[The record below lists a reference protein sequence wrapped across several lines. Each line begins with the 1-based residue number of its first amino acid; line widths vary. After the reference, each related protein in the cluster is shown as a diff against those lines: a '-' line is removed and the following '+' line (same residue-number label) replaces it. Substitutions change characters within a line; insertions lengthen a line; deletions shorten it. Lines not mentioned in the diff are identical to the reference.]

1 MVSKSNFVK
10 ATDKLNTIWDHVPAY
25 YFRRSFDSCGETAK
39 LTIAVCGFY
48 ELFFNGKK
56 ITKGFL
62 SPYIS
67 NLDHYIYYD
76 EYELT
81 LDRGENVIGVLM
93 GNGLRNNPGG
103 QVWKFGEAE
112 FRGAPAFSLSLTDK
126 DGKELLVS
134 DESFKTSPSPIRSD
148 DYRFG
153 EHYDANFE
161 IDGWCDK
168 GFDDTNWGTA
178 LHEEPPKGEFKFAD
192 VAPIVKQCEIA
203 PIDIIKM
210 DNGSFIYDFGQSNA
224 GICRLKIKGE
234 KGQKIE
240 LHHTDW
246 LKDDGDLCFE
256 QVWFMSDV
264 WERSIT
270 VVHCDS
276 YICKG
281 EGVEVYEP
289 TFTYHGFRY
298 VRVDGITPEQATP
311 ELLTFLVYHTELE
324 TMGDFT
330 CSDEVTNKLQ
340 EITRR
345 SIVSNFHHFPTD
357 CPQREKNGWTADAQ
371 LTSEAALIN
380 FNPERNYRE
389 WLFNVRHAQRED
401 GMLPGIIPTGG
412 WGYHWGNGPA
422 WDGAMINMPYFMYKY
437 RGDTQI
443 IKESVDAWMLYLRY
457 LRGRVDE
464 NGLLSIG
471 LGDWCHTGQ
480 KTPKSPLIFTD
491 TVISMDLA
499 RKISEMLGVIGL
511 ENEAEFARKEF
522 EAYRAAARANLINFD
537 TMSALGDCQTSQAMS
552 IFYDLFEESEKPA
565 ALEVLLKYIHD
576 EDDHFDVGVLGGRV
590 IFRVLS
596 DFGYADLAH
605 KMITR
610 DDGPSYGNILKL
622 GATTLWEKFKLDYC
636 SSVNH
641 HFWGDISAWFISHIG
656 GIKFNPSGRNV
667 NEVMIS
673 PDFITSLEHAS
684 AYHIAPAGKIAVSWK
699 RDGDAV
705 VLDVEIPDGMSAT
718 MALKDGYTLDNG
730 DNSCRVKSGSYKVT
744 RK

>member
-1 MVSKSNFVK
+1 MVCKNNFIK
-10 ATDKLNTIWDHVPAY
+10 ATNELNEFTSHVPAP
-25 YFRRSFDSCGETAK
+25 YFRRTFESDGKPLK

-48 ELFFNGKK
+48 ELYFNGKN
-56 ITKGFL
+56 ITRGFL
-62 SPYIS
+62 SPYVS
-67 NLDHYIYYD
+67 NVNHYIYYD
-76 EYELT
+76 VYDIT
-81 LDRGENVIGVLM
+81 PDKGENVIGVLL

-103 QVWKFGEAE
+103 SVWKFNQAD
-112 FRGAPAFSLSLTDK
+112 FRGAPTFSLSLEDEQGNTV
-126 DGKELLVS
+126 LVS
-134 DESFKTSPSPIRSD
+134 DESFRTYESPIRGD

-161 IDGWCDK
+161 IDGWADK
-168 GFDDTNWGTA
+168 GFDDSAWGYA
-178 LHEEPPKGEFKFAD
+178 MHEEAPKGEFKLAD
-192 VAPIVKQCEIA
+192 VPPIVKEREIA
-203 PIDIIKM
+203 PIDIIKTK
-210 DNGSFIYDFGQSNA
+210 NGSYIYDFGQVNA

-234 KGQKIE
+234 KGQKIG
-240 LHHTDW
+240 LHYTD
-246 LKDDGDLCFE
+246 LMKDGELCFE
-256 QVWFMSDV
+256 SVWIMSDV

-270 VVHCDS
+270 IVHHDS
-276 YICKG
+276 YVCKG

-311 ELLTFLVYHTELE
+311 ELLTYLVYHTELNS
-324 TMGDFT
+324 MGDFS
-330 CSDEVTNKLQ
+330 CSDEVANKLQ

-345 SIVSNFHHFPTD
+345 SITSNFHHFPTD

-380 FNPERNYRE
+380 FDPEKNYRE
-389 WLFNVRHAQRED
+389 WLYNVRRAQRED
-401 GMLPGIIPTGG
+401 GALPGIVPTGG
-412 WGYHWGNGPA
+412 WGFHWGNGPA
-422 WDGAMINMPYFMYKY
+422 WDSAMINMPYFMYKY

-443 IKESVDAWMLYLRY
+443 VKESADAWMLYLRY

-499 RKISEMLGVIGL
+499 RKISEMLGAIGL
-511 ENEAEFARKEF
+511 EKEAELARKEF
-522 EAYRAAARANLINFD
+522 EAYRSAARANLINFD

-552 IFYDLFEESEKPA
+552 IFYDLFEESEKSA
-565 ALEVLLKYIHD
+565 ALEVLLKYIHE

-596 DFGYADLAH
+596 DFGYADLAY

-656 GIKFNPSGRNV
+656 GIKLNPTGHNV
-667 NEVMIS
+667 NEVVIS
-673 PDFITSLEHAS
+673 PDFITSLDHAS
-684 AYHIAPAGKIAVSWK
+684 AYHIAPAGRIAVSWK

-718 MALKDGYTLDNG
+718 AVLKGGYAFDDGSFTRTVTSGTYKI
-730 DNSCRVKSGSYKVT
+730 VKA
-744 RK
+744 